1 MRNEIDRPRLSFA
14 AKFVEWLLGPLVYL
28 WLATAA
34 FGIFMIAQAV
44 DESFDARL
52 TDLAHA
58 VAGHLAMTDD
68 PRAPLRLTQAGE
80 ALLHADRFDDRHYAL
95 RTVDG
100 TVFAGDPDMPQVTGS
115 LEDESAQ
122 VQGGVLGDDTVRI
135 AAIAV
140 PAAGVP
146 GGKAVLQ
153 VAETMARRRE
163 LTASLRAESFLPQL
177 LLLGGSFALVWYGL
191 TYVIAPMRRLK
202 SAIDRRDS
210 LDLTPIDPV
219 QAPEEMQPLIESV
232 NALLARVE
240 DNFEVQRRFIAD
252 AAHQL
257 RTPLAGL
264 KSQTELALAER
275 DPDEVRKALR
285 RLEQATERTIHLA
298 NRLLALARAG
308 TVHAPNHVPVPLLP
322 IVREVVGEF
331 VQRAVEREIDFG
343 IEADEVLQPVL
354 ERADPLLIHELVS
367 NLVDNALRYTPAGG
381 EVTVAVRRATDG
393 ALEIDV
399 VDSGP
404 GIAVGERERVFDP
417 FYRGADAVPGGT
429 GLGLA
434 IVRAIANAH
443 HAQIQIGS
451 GRDGKGTVV
460 RVTFPAPARET

>member
-1 MRNEIDRPRLSFA
+1 LRNEIDRPRLSFA

-52 TDLAHA
+52 TDLARA
-58 VAGHLAMTDD
+58 VAGHLAPTGDA
-68 PRAPLRLTQAGE
+68 RAPLKLTPAGE

-95 RTVDG
+95 RSIDG
-100 TVFAGDPDMPQVTGS
+100 PVFAGDPDMPQVTGA
-115 LEDESAQ
+115 LDEDAAQ
-122 VQGGVLGDDTVRI
+122 VQGGVLADDTVRI
-135 AAIAV
+135 AAV
-140 PAAGVP
+140 GVDPP
-146 GGKAVLQ
+146 GASDGKVVLQ
-153 VAETMARRRE
+153 VAETLARRRE

-275 DPDEVRKALR
+275 DPAEMRNALR
-285 RLEQATERTIHLA
+285 GLEQATERTIHLA

-308 TVHAPNHVPVPLLP
+308 TVHAPNHVAVPLLP
-322 IVREVVGEF
+322 VARAVVGEF
-331 VQRAVEREIDFG
+331 VPRAVERDIDFG
-343 IEADEVLQPVL
+343 IEADEIDPPTID
-354 ERADPLLIHELVS
+354 RADPLLIHELLA
-367 NLVDNALRYTPAGG
+367 NLVDNALRYTPPGG
-381 EVTVAVRRATDG
+381 MVTVAVRRTAKG
-393 ALEIDV
+393 APELDV

-404 GIAVGERERVFDP
+404 GIAAGERERVFDP
-417 FYRGADAVPGGT
+417 FYRGADAAPGGT

-443 HAQIQIGS
+443 RAQIEVGS

-460 RVTFPAPARET
+460 RVTFPAPGRES

>member
-1 MRNEIDRPRLSFA
+1 LRNEIDRPRLSFA

-52 TDLAHA
+52 TDLARA

-100 TVFAGDPDMPQVTGS
+100 LVFAGDPDMPQVTGA

-331 VQRAVEREIDFG
+331 VPRAVEREIDFG

>member
-44 DESFDARL
+44 DASFDARL

-58 VAGHLAMTDD
+58 VAGHLVPTGNTA
-68 PRAPLRLTQAGE
+68 APLRLTPAGE

-95 RTVDG
+95 RGTDG
-100 TVFAGDPDMPQVTGS
+100 RVFAGDPDMPQVTGA
-115 LEDESAQ
+115 LDDEGAD

-135 AAIAV
+135 AAV
-140 PAAGVP
+140 PVPVP
-146 GGKAVLQ
+146 GAGEGRVMLQ
-153 VAETMARRRE
+153 VAETLARRRE

-275 DPDEVRKALR
+275 DPEAMRSALQ
-285 RLEQATERTIHLA
+285 RLEQATGRTIHLA

-308 TVHAPNHVPVPLLP
+308 TVHAPDHVPVPLLP
-322 IVREVVGEF
+322 LAREIVGEF
-331 VQRAVEREIDFG
+331 VPRAVERDIDLG
-343 IEADEVLQPVL
+343 LEADELDPPAL
-354 ERADPLLIHELVS
+354 ERADPLLIREMVS
-367 NLVDNALRYTPAGG
+367 NLVDNALRYTPPGG
-381 EVTVAVRRATDG
+381 IVTVAVRRTAAG
-393 ALEIDV
+393 AAEIDV

-404 GIAVGERERVFDP
+404 GIAPEERERVFDP
-417 FYRGADAVPGGT
+417 FYRGADAAPGGT

-443 HAQIQIGS
+443 HAEIQVGS
-451 GRDGKGTVV
+451 GERGRGTVI
-460 RVTFPAPARET
+460 RITFREPEREG

>member
-1 MRNEIDRPRLSFA
+1 MSFA

-52 TDLAHA
+52 TDLARA
-58 VAGHLAMTDD
+58 IAGHLVITGN
-68 PRAPLRLTQAGE
+68 PQAPLRLTPAGE
-80 ALLHADRFDDRHYAL
+80 ALLHADRYDDRHYAL
-95 RTVDG
+95 RFADG
-100 TVFAGDPDMPQVTGS
+100 HVFAGDPDMPQVTGTID
-115 LEDESAQ
+115 DENPQ
-122 VQGGVLGDDTVRI
+122 VQGGVLGEDTVRI
-135 AAIAV
+135 AAV
-140 PAAGVP
+140 PIPLPGAGDGRV
-146 GGKAVLQ
+146 VLQ
-153 VAETMARRRE
+153 VAETMARRRD

-264 KSQTELALAER
+264 KSQTELALAQR
-275 DPDEVRKALR
+275 DPEAMRAALQ
-285 RLEQATERTIHLA
+285 RLEQATGRTIHLA

-308 TVHAPNHVPVPLLP
+308 TVHAPDHVPVPLLP
-322 IVREVVGEF
+322 LVRDIVGDF
-331 VQRAVEREIDFG
+331 VPRAVEREIDLG
-343 IEADEVLQPVL
+343 LEAEDGNPPTL
-354 ERADPLLIHELVS
+354 ERADPLLIREMLS
-367 NLVDNALRYTPAGG
+367 NLVDNALRYTPPGG
-381 EVTVAVRRATDG
+381 VVTVAVRRSPEG
-393 ALEIDV
+393 APEIDV

-404 GIAVGERERVFDP
+404 GIPPEERERVFDP
-417 FYRGADAVPGGT
+417 FYRGSDAAPGGT

-443 HAQIQIGS
+443 HAEILVGA
-451 GRDGKGTVV
+451 GARGKGTVI
-460 RVTFPAPARET
+460 RVTFPAPPVEG

>member
-1 MRNEIDRPRLSFA
+1 LRNEIHRPRLSFA

-58 VAGHLAMTDD
+58 VSGHLVPTGDR
-68 PRAPLRLTQAGE
+68 RAPLRLTPAGE

-95 RTVDG
+95 RAADG
-100 TVFAGDPDMPQVTGS
+100 RVFAGDVDMPQVTGA
-115 LEDESAQ
+115 LDDDGAQ
-122 VQGGVLGDDTVRI
+122 VQGGVLADDTVRI
-135 AAIAV
+135 AAVAV
-140 PAAGVP
+140 PTTDPA
-146 GGKAVLQ
+146 GGKVVLQ

-275 DPDEVRKALR
+275 DPAQIQTALR
-285 RLEQATERTIHLA
+285 RLEQATGRTIHLA

-308 TVHAPNHVPVPLLP
+308 TVHAPNHVPVALLP
-322 IVREVVGEF
+322 VARAVVSEF
-331 VQRAVEREIDFG
+331 VPRAVEREIDFG
-343 IEADEVLQPVL
+343 IEADEPSAPIL
-354 ERADPLLIHELVS
+354 ERADPLLIHEMLS
-367 NLVDNALRYTPAGG
+367 NLVDNALRYTPPGG
-381 EVTVAVRRATDG
+381 VVTVAVRRNAAGG
-393 ALEIDV
+393 AEVDV

-404 GIAVGERERVFDP
+404 GIAPAERERVFDP
-417 FYRGADAVPGGT
+417 FYRGSDAAPGGT

-443 HAQIQIGS
+443 HAQIEVGS
-451 GRDGKGTVV
+451 GRDGTGTVV
-460 RVTFPAPARET
+460 RVTFPAVAREG

>member
-1 MRNEIDRPRLSFA
+1 LRNEIDRPRLSFA
-14 AKFVEWLLGPLVYL
+14 AKFIEWLLGPLVYL

-52 TDLAHA
+52 EDLAKA
-58 VAGHLAMTDD
+58 VAGHVVATGD
-68 PRAPLRLTQAGE
+68 PHAPFKLGAAGE

-95 RTVDG
+95 RPVDG
-100 TVFAGDPDMPQVTGS
+100 PVFAGDSDMPQVTGAIGD
-115 LEDESAQ
+115 DEVS

-135 AAIAV
+135 AALAL
-140 PAAGVP
+140 PAQSAADGRV
-146 GGKAVLQ
+146 VLQ

-177 LLLGGSFALVWYGL
+177 LLLGGSFVLVWYGL

-202 SAIDRRDS
+202 SAIDARDS

-219 QAPEEMQPLIESV
+219 QAPEEMRPLIESV

-275 DPDEVRKALR
+275 DPVEVRRVLQ
-285 RLEQATERTIHLA
+285 RLEQATARTIHLA

-308 TVHAPNHVPVPLLP
+308 TVHAPHHVPVALLP
-322 IVREVVGEF
+322 VVREVVGEF
-331 VQRAVEREIDFG
+331 VPRAVERDIDFG
-343 IEADEVLQPVL
+343 IETDDADSATVM
-354 ERADPLLIHELVS
+354 RADPLLIHELVT
-367 NLVDNALRYTPAGG
+367 NLVDNALRYTPPGG
-381 EVTVAVRRATDG
+381 VVTVAVRRTRQG
-393 ALEIDV
+393 SPELDV

-404 GIAVGERERVFDP
+404 GIPADERERVFDP
-417 FYRGADAVPGGT
+417 FYRGADAAPGGT

-443 HAQIQIGS
+443 HAQIRVGA
-451 GRDGKGTVV
+451 GKDGKGAVV
-460 RVTFPAPARET
+460 RVTFPPPQA

>member
-1 MRNEIDRPRLSFA
+1 MRNEIERPRLSFA

-52 TDLAHA
+52 TDLARA
-58 VAGHLAMTDD
+58 VAGHLVVTGDA
-68 PRAPLRLTQAGE
+68 RVPLRLAPAGE
-80 ALLHADRFDDRHYAL
+80 ALLHADRYDDRHYAL

-100 TVFAGDPDMPQVTGS
+100 PVFAGDPDMPQVTGA
-115 LEDESAQ
+115 LDDEAAQ

-140 PAAGVP
+140 PAAGVA

-153 VAETMARRRE
+153 VAETLARRRE

-177 LLLGGSFALVWYGL
+177 LLLGGAFALVWYGL

-210 LDLTPIDPV
+210 LDLTPIDPI

-275 DPDEVRKALR
+275 DPAEMRNALR
-285 RLEQATERTIHLA
+285 RLEQSTERTIHLA

-308 TVHAPNHVPVPLLP
+308 TVHAPNHVPVPIVP
-322 IVREVVGEF
+322 VVREVVSEF
-331 VQRAVEREIDFG
+331 VPRAVERDIDFG
-343 IEADEVLQPVL
+343 IEADDVDSPTLA
-354 ERADPLLIHELVS
+354 RADPLLIHELLS

-381 EVTVAVRRATDG
+381 IVTVSVRRARDG
-393 ALEIDV
+393 KIELDV

-404 GIAVGERERVFDP
+404 GIPPAERDRVFDP
-417 FYRGADAVPGGT
+417 FYRGNDAAPGGT

-443 HAQIQIGS
+443 HAQIMIGS
-451 GRDGKGTVV
+451 GRDGRGTVI
-460 RVTFPAPARET
+460 RVTFPAPLRDA

>member
-52 TDLAHA
+52 IDLARA
-58 VAGHLAMTDD
+58 VAGHLVPTGNAG
-68 PRAPLRLTQAGE
+68 APLRLTPAGE

-95 RTVDG
+95 RGSDG
-100 TVFAGDPDMPQVTGS
+100 RVFAGDPDMPRVTGAIE
-115 LEDESAQ
+115 EDGSE
-122 VQGGVLGDDTVRI
+122 VQGGVIGDDTVRI
-135 AAIAV
+135 AAV
-140 PAAGVP
+140 PVPVP
-146 GGKAVLQ
+146 GASKERVVLQ

-219 QAPEEMQPLIESV
+219 QAPEEMRPLIESV

-264 KSQTELALAER
+264 KSQTELALAEH
-275 DPDEVRKALR
+275 DPEAMRKALQ
-285 RLEQATERTIHLA
+285 RLEQATGRTIHLA

-308 TVHAPNHVPVPLLP
+308 TVHAPDHVPVPLLP
-322 IVREVVGEF
+322 LAREIVGEF
-331 VQRAVEREIDFG
+331 VPRAVERDIDLG
-343 IEADEVLQPVL
+343 LEADDIDGPAL
-354 ERADPLLIHELVS
+354 ERADPLLIREMVS
-367 NLVDNALRYTPAGG
+367 NLVDNALRYTPSGG
-381 EVTVAVRRATDG
+381 VVTVAVRRTPAG
-393 ALEIDV
+393 APEIDV

-404 GIAVGERERVFDP
+404 GIAPAERERVFDP
-417 FYRGADAVPGGT
+417 FYRGNDAAPGGT

-443 HAQIQIGS
+443 HAEIQVGS
-451 GRDGKGTVV
+451 GDHGKGTAI
-460 RVTFPAPARET
+460 RVTFPVLDRDT